1 MQFNATHA
9 HLISYL
15 LVLAHPLPDPSLGLC
30 EIGLHLDEAQ
40 LPAPLDQLIRL
51 GHQFLERGKKEVEV
65 SLKRCNII
73 YYNEY
78 SIGVFMRNQ

>member
-51 GHQFLERGKKEVEV
+51 GHQFLERGG
-65 SLKRCNII
+65 S
-73 YYNEY
+73 
-78 SIGVFMRNQ
+78 

>member
-65 SLKRCNII
+65 SLKRYNII

>member
-51 GHQFLERGKKEVEV
+51 GHQFLEREEIR
-65 SLKRCNII
+65 LMECNII